1 MASVKKVAPV
11 KASDLERF
19 AAFKAERQRKKD
31 EEKKQL
37 AEAFPVLFGKD
48 VLKAKEIRDKYTI
61 IKPSATPSKRK
72 TSQMLDRDENNV
84 NFSTTVPHPLAFPP
98 STPTPAT
105 PTQKLSSTLPLPAT
119 KPESAAKKKA
129 KKAAKISVFGKQKK
143 SNVSVFSGWAAGTQS
158 TAPAAPPAPPAKA
171 IVKASKPAKG
181 GLFSPEAVEMND
193 IRPKVYDTEAAPM
206 QHAINEI
213 THASSPSDT
222 ISLAKS
228 PMKTYSQV
236 PVTPKAVKTHVMQPF
251 QSPEASALQI
261 VDQIREV
268 LDYLLEVKEVDTR
281 VHRRLSRLSDKFTV
295 DKIRKLSGS
304 GANDTN
310 LPQPP
315 GGSSAVRDEDLL
327 GALRTVITS
336 LPVFE
341 TVPAPSAIDA
351 KEQENAAEQVGI
363 EVEEAEVDELAE
375 ILDAVETM
383 AESADEQIS
392 SDDYQ
397 EKEQEQSVDEEKVVD
412 TPSMSVDAVATDVP
426 VASDGPIEV
435 NPVETTDTAVKD
447 QDQVKNE
454 TLATDENSSVLTSPL
469 VTKTVSW
476 GAAPTAKARVPM
488 TVTVHA
494 SADNTSQNDVKPA
507 IRVSGGGSGSSRV
520 LTFPRAMLLEQV
532 MRGGGLGG
540 EVGELV
546 QRGGFWRYKVDVWAL
561 PIPGLP
567 RFDGVLFKLPM
578 DFHTLHAELQSGATA
593 DSLLPD
599 LPAYVSVED
608 TQVFDVNELHSWFQQ
623 MLGLQSVCG
632 QTYREKIVRFITM

>member
-11 KASDLERF
+11 KPSDLEKF

-48 VLKAKEIRDKYTI
+48 ILKTKEIRDKYTI

-105 PTQKLSSTLPLPAT
+105 PTPKLSSTLPLPAT

-129 KKAAKISVFGKQKK
+129 RKAGKISVFGKQKK

-158 TAPAAPPAPPAKA
+158 TAPAAPPAPQAKVT
-171 IVKASKPAKG
+171 IKASKPAKG

-193 IRPKVYDTEAAPM
+193 IRPKVYDTETAPM

-213 THASSPSDT
+213 THASSPPDT

-295 DKIRKLSGS
+295 EKIRKLSGS

-310 LPQPP
+310 LPQPT
-315 GGSSAVRDEDLL
+315 SAVRDEDLL

-341 TVPAPSAIDA
+341 TVTAPGAIDA
-351 KEQENAAEQVGI
+351 NEQENAAEQVGI
-363 EVEEAEVDELAE
+363 EVEDAEVDELAE

-383 AESADEQIS
+383 AESTDEQIS

-397 EKEQEQSVDEEKVVD
+397 EKEQEQSIEEEKMVD
-412 TPSMSVDAVATDVP
+412 TPSTSADAVATDVP
-426 VASDGPIEV
+426 VASDGPIDV
-435 NPVETTDTAVKD
+435 NPVETTNTAVKE

-454 TLATDENSSVLTSPL
+454 TLATDESSSVLTSPL

-488 TVTVHA
+488 TVTVHTT
-494 SADNTSQNDVKPA
+494 ADDTAAQSDVKPA

-540 EVGELV
+540 EVGGLV

-567 RFDGVLFKLPM
+567 RFDGVLFKLPT
-578 DFHTLHAELQSGATA
+578 DFHTLHAELQSCATA
-593 DSLLPD
+593 DTLLPD